1 MRKKRP
7 IQRIENRTRDT
18 ALVMIASEDR
28 FAVKQY
34 FELFHS
40 TRIQLHVLETDHGE
54 SSPEH
59 MMARLEQ
66 YLPTVRLAEA
76 PAWYAVCQSI
86 YCIVMVERKVCC
98 MWGVTGIVLSLLLL
112 IYLAYRDVSV
122 LVLAPLCAMV
132 AVVFDGHLPLLATYT
147 QIFMGSV
154 GQFVKDFFPIFLLG
168 AIFGKLMEES
178 GAAAK
183 IADWVV
189 QTVGVQHTILAIVLS
204 CSILTYGGVSL
215 FVVVFAV
222 FPMTRSLFRQANIPR
237 RLIPGT
243 IALGSFTYTMT
254 SLPGTVQIHN
264 QIPMQFFRT
273 NSFAAPG
280 LGCIGG
286 IIMFVLGMWWLNSRV
301 AQARKMGEG
310 FGPTVAGDDSLP
322 SGSSTTATIVLP
334 SAWSAILPIVC
345 AVGLNMLFSF
355 VVIPKWET
363 AYLAE
368 EQFGKTELS
377 RVIGNWSTIL
387 SLIGTIVVTIL
398 LHYRSVEKLKLAIS
412 VGARLS
418 LMPLFNTASEY
429 GYGNTIK
436 ALAGFAVVQKF
447 VTGIAPG
454 NPLISEAIAVN
465 VLSAVTGSASGGL
478 SIALKTF
485 GETYYDRAIAVGIDP
500 QLLHRVASMSCGG
513 LDSLPHNGAV
523 ITLLLICGVTH
534 RQGYKDIAAITILFP
549 MVATIAVL
557 VLGTNFGSF

>member
-1 MRKKRP
+1 M
-7 IQRIENRTRDT
+7 
-18 ALVMIASEDR
+18 L
-28 FAVKQY
+28 
-34 FELFHS
+34 
-40 TRIQLHVLETDHGE
+40 
-54 SSPEH
+54 
-59 MMARLEQ
+59 
-66 YLPTVRLAEA
+66 
-76 PAWYAVCQSI
+76 
-86 YCIVMVERKVCC
+86 
-98 MWGVTGIVLSLLLL
+98 GVVGIVLSLLLL

-122 LVLAPLCAMV
+122 LVLAPLCALV
-132 AVVFDGHLPLLATYT
+132 AVIFDGHLPLLATYT

-154 GQFVKDFFPIFLLG
+154 GQFVKDYFPIFLLG
-168 AIFGKLMEES
+168 AIFGKLMEVS
-178 GAAAK
+178 GSAAK

-189 QTVGVQHTILAIVLS
+189 STVGPEHTVLAIVLS

-222 FPMTRSLFRQANIPR
+222 FPMTCSLFREANIPR

-243 IALGSFTYTMT
+243 IGLGAFTYTMT
-254 SLPGTVQIHN
+254 SLPGTIQIHN

-286 IIMFVLGMWWLNSRV
+286 VIMLTLGMWWLNSRV
-301 AQARKMGEG
+301 AQAKKNGEG
-310 FGPTVAGDDSLP
+310 FGPAEMMDQSKAMVAADVRIRPLP
-322 SGSSTTATIVLP
+322 SVWA
-334 SAWSAILPIVC
+334 AILPII
-345 AVGLNMLFSF
+345 AAISLNMLFSF
-355 VVIPKWET
+355 IVIPKWDT

-377 RVIGNWSTIL
+377 RVIGTWSTIL
-387 SLIGTIVVTIL
+387 SMIITVLITIS
-398 LHYRSVEKLKLAIS
+398 LHFRSLDELKAVIAD
-412 VGARLS
+412 GAKSS

-436 ALAGFAVVQKF
+436 SLAAFVLVQKF

-465 VLSAVTGSASGGL
+465 TLSAITGSASGGL

-485 GETYYDRAIAVGIDP
+485 GETYYERALAVGIDP

-534 RQGYKDIAAITILFP
+534 RQGYKDIAAITIAIP
-549 MVATIAVL
+549 IIATIAVL
-557 VLGTNFGSF
+557 AFGTAFGSF

>member
-1 MRKKRP
+1 
-7 IQRIENRTRDT
+7 
-18 ALVMIASEDR
+18 
-28 FAVKQY
+28 
-34 FELFHS
+34 
-40 TRIQLHVLETDHGE
+40 
-54 SSPEH
+54 
-59 MMARLEQ
+59 
-66 YLPTVRLAEA
+66 
-76 PAWYAVCQSI
+76 
-86 YCIVMVERKVCC
+86 
-98 MWGVTGIVLSLLLL
+98 MWGVAGIVLSLLLL

-122 LVLAPLCAMV
+122 LVLAPLCALV
-132 AVVFDGHLPLLATYT
+132 AVVLDGHLPVLATYT

-154 GQFVKDFFPIFLLG
+154 GQFVKDYFPIFLLG

-178 GAAAK
+178 GSAAK

-189 QTVGVQHTILAIVLS
+189 RTVGVEHTILAIVLS

-222 FPMTRSLFRQANIPR
+222 FPMTRSLFREADIPR

-243 IALGSFTYTMT
+243 IGLGAFTYTMT

-280 LGCIGG
+280 LGCIGAV
-286 IIMFVLGMWWLNSRV
+286 IMFVLGMWWLNSRV
-301 AQARKMGEG
+301 AQARRNGEG
-310 FGPTVAGDDSLP
+310 FGPVLPADEAAPAGASAA
-322 SGSSTTATIVLP
+322 SMRTLP
-334 SAWSAILPIVC
+334 SAWSAFLPTVC
-345 AVGLNMLFSF
+345 AISFNMLFSF

-377 RVIGNWSTIL
+377 KVIGSWSTIL
-387 SLIGTIVVTIL
+387 SLMVTLVITIL
-398 LHYRSVEKLKLAIS
+398 LHFRSLEKLKSAIS
-412 VGARLS
+412 VGARSS

-436 ALAGFAVVQKF
+436 SLAGFVVVQKF

-465 VLSAVTGSASGGL
+465 TLAAITGSASGGL

-485 GETYYDRAIAVGIDP
+485 GETYYERALEVGIDP

-534 RQGYKDIAAITILFP
+534 RQGYKDIAAITILIP
-549 MVATIAVL
+549 VVATISVL
-557 VLGTNFGSF
+557 VLGSTFGSF